1 MVKCELQEPVGQSE
15 EELAAARQSEE
26 ELAAAE
32 QSERELAQLE
42 EEETKRILQAKTLEL
57 GQTEEDLEL
66 ELRGAPEEMLSDA
79 EDEVDDE
86 EDDIP
91 PTQEDI
97 PPTQEDIP
105 PTQPEPVTPVK
116 ALPAE
121 VQEEL
126 LTAAASVRPETMDSE
141 DLRKLQLSM
150 RAQEREK
157 KEAEKAAKDAEK
169 AKKGGKEAKP
179 KGRPRKKDAEA
190 AAAAEEPLVLPTKRL
205 KRKTTL
211 EHPEDHGEEQKPKQ
225 KKKEEE
231 KGQETEEEQKK
242 LEMKKARAKTPKEDP
257 AKKKKGQETEEEQK
271 KSETKK
277 ATAKTKRAPKEDPA
291 KKKKKGQETEEE
303 QEKPE
308 KKKAPAKTKRAP
320 KEDSAKKK
328 KGQETEEEQE
338 KSDSKKKASPAKK
351 AEKPEEKKKKSKAT
365 AEEVAATPAESAEAP
380 VVPAAKRLRRAAGG
394 GDLAAADPQ
403 LKAEMIGVIKNFDN
417 KEYDRKGETMHHGKY
432 GNDVQVVVYWTRSS
446 VGVKLCLNGGWAQRY
461 YYSFK
466 DATIALNIF
475 IAAKMCAKLQEK
487 GVEWHC
493 TADATEYD
501 KMLRATATA
510 ALQCPRD

>member
-1 MVKCELQEPVGQSE
+1 MVKCEMQEPVGQSE
-15 EELAAARQSEE
+15 EEFAAGLSEE

-42 EEETKRILQAKTLEL
+42 EEETKRILLAKTLEL
-57 GQTEEDLEL
+57 GQTEDDLEL
-66 ELRGAPEEMLSDA
+66 ELRGAPEEMLREA
-79 EDEVDDE
+79 EDEA
-86 EDDIP
+86 ED
-91 PTQEDI
+91 TEEDI

-105 PTQPEPVTPVK
+105 PTQPEPVTPPK

-141 DLRKLQLSM
+141 DVRKLQLSM

-169 AKKGGKEAKP
+169 NKKAAKEPKP
-179 KGRPRKKDAEA
+179 KGRPRKREVEG
-190 AAAAEEPLVLPTKRL
+190 AAAAEGPPALPTKRL

-211 EHPEDHGEEQKPKQ
+211 EPQAEDHGEEQKSTQ
-225 KKKEEE
+225 
-231 KGQETEEEQKK
+231 
-242 LEMKKARAKTPKEDP
+242 
-257 AKKKKGQETEEEQK
+257 
-271 KSETKK
+271 KSETKE
-277 ATAKTKRAPKEDPA
+277 APAKTKRTAAKEDP

-303 QEKPE
+303 QEKSE
-308 KKKAPAKTKRAP
+308 KKKAPAKTKRTTA
-320 KEDSAKKK
+320 KEDPAKKKKGQETEGEQEKSEKKSAPAKTKRTTAKEDPKKK

-338 KSDSKKKASPAKK
+338 KSEKKKASPKKK
-351 AEKPEEKKKKSKAT
+351 AEKAEDKKKKTKAT
-365 AEEVAATPAESAEAP
+365 AEKGPKEVAATVAERSEDP

-403 LKAEMIGVIKNFDN
+403 LKDEMIGVIKNFDN

-475 IAAKMCAKLQEK
+475 LAAKMCAKLQEK
-487 GVEWHC
+487 GVEWHR
-493 TADATEYD
+493 TADCTEYD

-510 ALQCPRD
+510 AVECAHD

>member
-1 MVKCELQEPVGQSE
+1 MVKCELQDPVGQSE
-15 EELAAARQSEE
+15 EELAAAGQSEE

-32 QSERELAQLE
+32 QAERELELAQLE

-57 GQTEEDLEL
+57 GQTEDDLEL
-66 ELRGAPEEMLSDA
+66 ELRGAPEEMLREA
-79 EDEVDDE
+79 EDEA
-86 EDDIP
+86 ED
-91 PTQEDI
+91 TEEDI

-105 PTQPEPVTPVK
+105 PTQPEPVTPPK

-141 DLRKLQLSM
+141 DVRKLQLSM

-157 KEAEKAAKDAEK
+157 KEAAKAAKDAEK
-169 AKKGGKEAKP
+169 TQKAAKEPKP
-179 KGRPRKKDAEA
+179 KGRPRKREVEG
-190 AAAAEEPLVLPTKRL
+190 AAAAEGPKTLPTKRL

-211 EHPEDHGEEQKPKQ
+211 EAQAEDHGEEQKSET
-225 KKKEEE
+225 KEAPA
-231 KGQETEEEQKK
+231 
-242 LEMKKARAKTPKEDP
+242 KAKRTAAKEDP
-257 AKKKKGQETEEEQK
+257 KKKKGQETEEKQEKSEK
-271 KSETKK
+271 KS
-277 ATAKTKRAPKEDPA
+277 APAKTKRTTAKEDP
-291 KKKKKGQETEEE
+291 KKKKGQETEEE
-303 QEKPE
+303 QEKSE
-308 KKKAPAKTKRAP
+308 KKKAPAKTKRTTA
-320 KEDSAKKK
+320 KEDPAKKKK

-338 KSDSKKKASPAKK
+338 KSDSKKKASPKKK
-351 AEKPEEKKKKSKAT
+351 AEKAEDKKKKTKAT
-365 AEEVAATPAESAEAP
+365 AEKGPKEVAATLAERSEDP
-380 VVPAAKRLRRAAGG
+380 VVPAAKRFRKAAGG

-475 IAAKMCAKLQEK
+475 LAAKMCAKLQEK
-487 GVEWHC
+487 GLEWHR
-493 TADATEYD
+493 TADCTEYD

-510 ALQCPRD
+510 AVQCAHD